1 MSSESPSRLSDRRT
15 QGLGV
20 DQLKIRG
27 SFWPQSLFGRLIAAS
42 IVALLLAQLVSL
54 VLIARERERFILQGS
69 VREWSRRIAEVT
81 ALLEGMDDT
90 ERATMV
96 ARLSERPW
104 RYGRRPP
111 DAIMFR
117 DGLVA
122 GPEADPAFFPGPRGR
137 GGPGGLGIPGLPGA
151 GRSEGAWHDAARPGA
166 DRSEGGRPD
175 AAQPGVGRSGAA
187 RSDAAQAEAARP
199 DVGHPGAGRHGDG
212 PPEAREHLDRHLS
225 RMADSG
231 LPQGTSQSPPA
242 SAHQG
247 SARQGHLEPPGAGQ
261 LGPPGT
267 AQPGPRLPGSQQPG
281 PAGPSGQLGPPPED
295 SRSLILRATT
305 YQTVVPFTKAGDFE
319 GAFEQQLRTA
329 LGSGFEVDVTQTADP
344 TKRAISIGG
353 PLFSEVRDSSAEFY
367 DAKVKFPDGYTAV
380 FRVTRF
386 ARGAPLPRGLFMNL
400 ALLVIVMSIAL
411 FVVAR
416 SITRPLSDLAR
427 AADSVG
433 RDLRQPKIAERGARE
448 IRNAARAFNTMQ
460 DRMQRYLDSR
470 SRVLAAMSHDLKTPL
485 TRLRLQV
492 EMLDDSAAQLRL
504 GKQLDEMESMVHGAL
519 ALFRGLDDNEA
530 FTPLDIN
537 DLLATLQSEFAEMS
551 AQVPIEGHAARSILG
566 KPQALRRCLTN
577 LIANAVKFGSQAAV
591 VVEDGSSLVIRV
603 RDDGPGIPEDQLE
616 RVFEP
621 FYRLESSRNRDTGGS
636 GLGLSI
642 ARDVI
647 QAHGGSL
654 VLRNLPARGLEAVVT
669 LPRA

>member
-1 MSSESPSRLSDRRT
+1 MSSESPSRRSDRCPR
-15 QGLGV
+15 GFGV
-20 DQLKIRG
+20 DQLKIRA
-27 SFWPQSLFGRLIAAS
+27 SLWPQSLFGRLMAAS

-81 ALLEGMDDT
+81 TLLQGMDDT

-111 DAIMFR
+111 DAVMFR
-117 DGLVA
+117 DGLVS
-122 GPEADPAFFPGPRGR
+122 GPEGDPAIFPGPGGR
-137 GGPGGLGIPGLPGA
+137 A
-151 GRSEGAWHDAARPGA
+151 
-166 DRSEGGRPD
+166 RPD
-175 AAQPGVGRSGAA
+175 AAQPGAGQRGNGSP
-187 RSDAAQAEAARP
+187 DAL
-199 DVGHPGAGRHGDG
+199 
-212 PPEAREHLDRHLS
+212 PEVREHSEPRTPRL
-225 RMADSG
+225 ADSG
-231 LPQGTSQSPPA
+231 RPQGTPQSTPGAAAP
-242 SAHQG
+242 G
-247 SARQGHLEPPGAGQ
+247 SPGSPRSGQLEPPGAGQ
-261 LGPPGT
+261 LGPPRT
-267 AQPGPRLPGSQQPG
+267 EQPGPQQQRPHQQGLDEPG
-281 PAGPSGQLGPPPED
+281 PQSGLHEPGPQQRGLHEPGPHQQGLHEAGPPGQLGPPPED

-305 YQTVVPFTKAGDFE
+305 YQTVVPFTKASDFE

-329 LGSGFEVDVTQTADP
+329 LGSGFEVDVTQTIDP
-344 TKRAISIGG
+344 TKRAISVGG

-492 EMLDDSAAQLRL
+492 EMLDDSSAQVRL

-551 AQVPIEGHAARSILG
+551 AQVSIEGHATRSSLG

-591 VVEDGSSLVIRV
+591 IVEDGSSLVIRV

-654 VLRNLPARGLEAVVT
+654 VLRNLPVRGLEAVVT